1 MPFEPLITAVIET
14 SLNTLIKDDPAL
26 GRRLA
31 RLKGQVIQVHL
42 KEIDKAL
49 TFIFSQQIDVLSHY
63 EGQPDCYLS
72 LNLSVLPELRDQ
84 ANITRLIKQDKLEL
98 EGDIQLAQKFSQ
110 LMVDCKP
117 DIEEWLSRVTGDV
130 VAHTLV
136 QGSKNVGN
144 FFVEQAKKHQRHLA
158 QVVTEEWKFA
168 PAPLE
173 VAHFCDQVDE
183 VHSQASRVEARL
195 NALFEKLRLD
205 KFDADKST
213 LEKP

>member
-42 KEIDKAL
+42 KEINKTL
-49 TFIFSQQIDVLSHY
+49 TFVFSQQIDVLGHY
-63 EGQPDCYLS
+63 EGQPNCYLS

-117 DIEEWLSRVTGDV
+117 DVEEWLSRVTGDV
-130 VAHTLV
+130 DAHTFV
-136 QGSKNVGN
+136 KGSK
-144 FFVEQAKKHQRHLA
+144 KI
-158 QVVTEEWKFA
+158 
-168 PAPLE
+168 
-173 VAHFCDQVDE
+173 
-183 VHSQASRVEARL
+183 
-195 NALFEKLRLD
+195 D
-205 KFDADKST
+205 KFHAYQ
-213 LEKP
+213 EE